1 MQDYARNARQRNWRN
16 GVGFWNYRIANQE
29 FKMSVKP
36 VRQVTPPASR
46 IWLAGLGA
54 TALATGANAGW
65 LWICVNIF
73 HWEIVVPE
81 AFQSAVYVDATLI
94 RVTLATAIAGVLATL
109 AAVGLAKLFI
119 GPRIWFLAFGLGA
132 GLASV
137 YGALTLSNVSITVK
151 FSLSVMH
158 LLATFIVVLPI
169 AEALKIRDS
178 DLHRADVRYHEH
190 LESKNG
196 DDATLLAGT
205 SAATTGS
212 VIDNQQN
219 LNETLVVPVDTPV
232 PDTSADSGSSSN

>member
-1 MQDYARNARQRNWRN
+1 
-16 GVGFWNYRIANQE
+16 
-29 FKMSVKP
+29 MSVKP

-46 IWLAGLGA
+46 IWLAGLAA

-81 AFQSAVYVDATLI
+81 AFQSAVYVDATLL

-109 AAVGLAKLFI
+109 VAVGLAKLFI
-119 GPRIWFLAFGLGA
+119 GPRIWFLAVGLGG

-137 YGALTLSNVSITVK
+137 YGALTLTNVSFTVK

-158 LLATFIVVLPI
+158 LLATFLVVLPI
-169 AEALKIRDS
+169 AEALRIRDS

-190 LESKNG
+190 LESKN
-196 DDATLLAGT
+196 DDATLITGAT
-205 SAATTGS
+205 AATSGS
-212 VIDNQQN
+212 VIDDQQN
-219 LNETLVVPVDTPV
+219 LNDTLVVPTDTATPSA
-232 PDTSADSGSSSN
+232 SADGGSSSD

>member
-1 MQDYARNARQRNWRN
+1 
-16 GVGFWNYRIANQE
+16 
-29 FKMSVKP
+29 MSVKP

-65 LWICVNIF
+65 LWLCVNIF
-73 HWEIVVPE
+73 HWEILVPE
-81 AFQSAVYVDATLI
+81 AFQSAVYVDATLL
-94 RVTLATAIAGVLATL
+94 RVTLSTAIAGALATL

-119 GPRIWFLAFGLGA
+119 GPRIWFLAFGLGV

-137 YGALTLSNVSITVK
+137 YGALTLANVSFTVK

-158 LLATFIVVLPI
+158 LLATFIVVLPT

-190 LESKNG
+190 LESKN
-196 DDATLLAGT
+196 DDATLIAGT
-205 SAATTGS
+205 TAATSGS
-212 VIDNQQN
+212 VIDDQQN
-219 LNETLVVPVDTPV
+219 LNDTLVVPTDTATPGA
-232 PDTSADSGSSSN
+232 SADGGSSSD